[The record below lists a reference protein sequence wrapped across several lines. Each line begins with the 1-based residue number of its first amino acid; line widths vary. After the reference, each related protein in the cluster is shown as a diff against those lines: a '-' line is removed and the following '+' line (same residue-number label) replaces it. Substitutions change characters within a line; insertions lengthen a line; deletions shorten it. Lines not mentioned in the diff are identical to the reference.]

1 MRPLFF
7 DQPTYRLVF
16 GIACAIWYVPKV
28 IGTFFQHS
36 ARRHG
41 TRHDRGSY
49 AFLVGALWAG
59 ITLGFWIATFVLW
72 AAIPIL
78 CLALFWLGIASMFAG
93 VALRWYAIH
102 RLSHFFTRDV
112 ATQVD
117 QMVVRDGSYRF
128 VRHPSYSGTLL
139 TLLGI
144 GLALH
149 NWLALL
155 VVLAG
160 GMVGHQYRVHVEEQ
174 VLIAALGEPYR
185 AYLRDTRRFIPVVW

>member
-7 DQPTYRLVF
+7 DQPTCRLVF
-16 GIACAIWYVPKV
+16 GVACTIWYVPEV
-28 IGTFFQHS
+28 IGTFFQRS

-49 AFLVGALWAG
+49 AFLIGALWAG
-59 ITLGFWIATFVLW
+59 IVLGFWIATFVLW

-78 CLALFWLGIASMFAG
+78 RLPLFWLGIASMLAG
-93 VALRWYAIH
+93 IALRWYAIH
-102 RLSHFFTRDV
+102 TLGRFFTRDV
-112 ATQVD
+112 ATQVG
-117 QMVVRDGSYRF
+117 QTVVRDGPYRF
-128 VRHPSYSGTLL
+128 MCHPAYSGTLL

-144 GLALH
+144 GLVLD

-160 GMVGHQYRVHVEEQ
+160 GVVGHQYRVQVEERA
-174 VLIAALGEPYR
+174 LIAALGEPYR
-185 AYLRDTRRFIPVVW
+185 AYLRDTRRFIPFVW